1 LAGHRTRNPLEKE
14 TGKIKT
20 STTPG
25 QSITARKRV
34 FIIAAALLALFLGAL
49 DALIV
54 SAAMPTIIAE
64 LGSMHLYSWVYSVY
78 FLSRA
83 VSLPIFG
90 KLADLYKTR
99 TLFIVSIAIFIT
111 ASIFAGLSP
120 NMTFLI
126 VVRVFQGIGAGGNF
140 ALVYIALSDV
150 SPPENRGKTLS
161 LASSIWGIASI
172 LGPTL
177 GGFIVTYFSWRWIF
191 FINVP
196 LGLLSLA
203 GIAAYLIETRSKKE
217 KVYLDL
223 PGVVLLS
230 AFILSLLIV
239 FLLGGRTYAW
249 LSTPIIILAI
259 VSVLA
264 AGGFYYVEKRAED
277 PILSLRF
284 FEIKGFRIGNGAVF
298 LSSFTIFS
306 LFAFAP
312 LYIQGALGKSPMM
325 VGVGMLSLSL
335 GWSIGSLVLGQI
347 LNILGH
353 RAAAVAGSFCLVLGC
368 AACLL
373 FTTQTSIATIFMVF
387 LLIGIG
393 MGFVTLTTLV
403 VVQNSIDIS
412 NLGVATTSHQ
422 FARTMGGTVGIGICG
437 GFVTSKISRAAD
449 ALFHSGLSDAIPAAL
464 LSRIKENIENLFLPE
479 VQAQLSD
486 KVQAPLQEA
495 IVNGV
500 SILFWIVLII
510 SLLGLGLCWL
520 LPAGKSTKPSALRN
534 SD

>member
-1 LAGHRTRNPLEKE
+1 MADDRIQNREEEAADDL
-14 TGKIKT
+14 KI
-20 STTPG
+20 SSVPDQHLDRG
-25 QSITARKRV
+25 QRIY
-34 FIIAAALLALFLGAL
+34 IIAAALLALFLGAM

-54 SAAMPTIIAE
+54 SAAMPTIVAE

-90 KLADLYKTR
+90 KLADLYNTR
-99 TLFIVSIAIFIT
+99 TLFIISIALFII
-111 ASIFAGLSP
+111 ASVLAGLSP

-126 VVRVFQGIGAGGNF
+126 VSRVFQGIGAGGNF

-150 SPPENRGKTLS
+150 STPENRGKTLS

-203 GIAAYLIETRSKKE
+203 GIACYLVEIRAKKE
-217 KVYLDL
+217 NVYLDF

-230 AFILSLLIV
+230 VFILSLLIV
-239 FLLGGRTYAW
+239 FLLGGRTYEW
-249 LSTPIIILAI
+249 NSMPIISLAI
-259 VSVLA
+259 LCFLSA
-264 AGGFYYVEKRAED
+264 AGFYYVEKRAAE
-277 PILSLRF
+277 PILSLGF
-284 FEIKGFRIGNGAVF
+284 FEIQQFRIGNGAVF
-298 LSSFTIFS
+298 LSSFAIFA

-325 VGVGMLSLSL
+325 VGLGMLSLSL
-335 GWSIGSLVLGQI
+335 GWSVGSLVIGQI
-347 LNILGH
+347 LNLLGH
-353 RAAAVAGSFCLVLGC
+353 RASALMGSVCLVLGC
-368 AACLL
+368 GSCLF
-373 FTTQTSIATIFMVF
+373 FTTQTSMVTIFTIF
-387 LLIGIG
+387 LVIGIG

-412 NLGVATTSHQ
+412 DLGVATTSHQ

-437 GFVTSKISRAAD
+437 GFVISKIARATEAM
-449 ALFHSGLSDAIPAAL
+449 FHPGITETIPPAL
-464 LSRIKENIENLFLPE
+464 LSTIKSNIENLLLPE
-479 VQAQLSD
+479 IQALLSD
-486 KVQAPLQEA
+486 EVQTILQDA
-495 IVNGV
+495 IVSGV
-500 SILFWIVLII
+500 AVVFWIVLVV
-510 SLLGLGLCWL
+510 SLLCFGFCWL
-520 LPAGKSTKPSALRN
+520 LPGNKGTQS
-534 SD
+534 

>member
-1 LAGHRTRNPLEKE
+1 MTRYRTQNQIEKE
-14 TGKIKT
+14 TDRIKI
-20 STTPG
+20 STIPDRNLDP
-25 QSITARKRV
+25 AKRAY
-34 FIIAAALLALFLGAL
+34 IIAAALLALFLGAM

-54 SAAMPTIIAE
+54 SAAMPTIVAE

-78 FLSRA
+78 FLARA

-99 TLFIVSIAIFIT
+99 TLFIVSIAIFII
-111 ASIFAGLSP
+111 ASVFAGLSP
-120 NMTFLI
+120 NMTCLI
-126 VVRVFQGIGAGGNF
+126 VARVFQGIGAGGNF

-150 SPPENRGKTLS
+150 SPPERRVKTLS

-203 GIAAYLIETRSKKE
+203 GITFYLIETRSKKE

-230 AFILSLLIV
+230 VFILSLLMA
-239 FLLGGRTYAW
+239 FLLGGRTYEW
-249 LSTPIIILAI
+249 HSIPIISLAI
-259 VSVLA
+259 MSVLA
-264 AGGFYYVEKRAED
+264 AGGFYYVEKRARE

-298 LSSFTIFS
+298 LSSFSIFS

-325 VGVGMLSLSL
+325 VGAGMLSLSL

-347 LNILGH
+347 LNIWGH
-353 RAAAVAGSFCLVLGC
+353 RAPALVGSFCLVLGC
-368 AACLL
+368 GACLF
-373 FTTQTSIATIFMVF
+373 FTTQTSMVTIFLIF
-387 LLIGIG
+387 LVIGIG

-412 NLGVATTSHQ
+412 DLGVATTSHQ

-437 GFVTSKISRAAD
+437 SFVISKIAQATG
-449 ALFHSGLSDAIPAAL
+449 AIFHSGLAETIPQPL
-464 LSRIKENIENLFLPE
+464 LSSIKANIENLFLPE
-479 VQAQLSD
+479 VQTLLPD
-486 KVQAPLQEA
+486 EVQTILQEA

-500 SILFWIVLII
+500 SMVFWIALAT
-510 SLLGLGLCWL
+510 SLLCLGFCSL
-520 LPAGKSTKPSALRN
+520 LDGGKYTKP
-534 SD
+534 

>member
-1 LAGHRTRNPLEKE
+1 LAGDRTQNQIEKE
-14 TGKIKT
+14 ADHLKISSTLNQILDPGKRIY
-20 STTPG
+20 
-25 QSITARKRV
+25 V
-34 FIIAAALLALFLGAL
+34 IAAALLALFLGAM

-54 SAAMPTIIAE
+54 SAAMPTIVAE

-99 TLFIVSIAIFIT
+99 TLFIASIALFII
-111 ASIFAGLSP
+111 ASVFAGLSP

-126 VVRVFQGIGAGGNF
+126 VARVFQGIGAGGNF

-150 SPPENRGKTLS
+150 STPERRGKTLS
-161 LASSIWGIASI
+161 LASSICGIASI

-203 GIAAYLIETRSKKE
+203 GIAFYLIETRAKKE

-230 AFILSLLIV
+230 VFILSLLIV
-239 FLLGGRTYAW
+239 FLLGGRTYEW
-249 LSTPIIILAI
+249 QSIPIISLAI
-259 VSVLA
+259 ASVLA
-264 AGGFYYVEKRAED
+264 AGGFYYVEKRAAE

-284 FEIKGFRIGNGAVF
+284 FEIKEFRIGNGAVF
-298 LSSFTIFS
+298 LSSFAIFA

-312 LYIQGALGKSPMM
+312 LYIQGALGRSPMM

-335 GWSIGSLVLGQI
+335 GWSLGSLVLGQI

-353 RAAAVAGSFCLVLGC
+353 RASALIGSVCLVLGC
-368 AACLL
+368 GACLF
-373 FTTQTSIATIFMVF
+373 FTTQTSMVTIFLIF
-387 LLIGIG
+387 LVIGMG

-437 GFVTSKISRAAD
+437 GFVISKIAQAKD
-449 ALFHSGLSDAIPAAL
+449 AMFHSGLAETIPQAL
-464 LSRIKENIENLFLPE
+464 LSTIKTNVENLLLPE
-479 VQAQLSD
+479 IQALLSD
-486 KVQAPLQEA
+486 EVQTILQEA
-495 IVNGV
+495 IVSGV
-500 SILFWIVLII
+500 SVVFWIVLAV
-510 SLLGLGLCWL
+510 SLLCLGFCWL
-520 LPAGKSTKPSALRN
+520 LPGGKGTRS
-534 SD
+534 

>member
-1 LAGHRTRNPLEKE
+1 LDNQQIRNRIEKE
-14 TGKIKT
+14 AEPIKISTGSERGIDA
-20 STTPG
+20 S
-25 QSITARKRV
+25 KRIY
-34 FIIAAALLALFLGAL
+34 IIAAALLVLFLGAM
-49 DALIV
+49 DSLIV
-54 SAAMPTIIAE
+54 SAAMPTMVAE
-64 LGSMHLYSWVYSVY
+64 LGSMHLYSWVYSAY
-78 FLSRA
+78 FLTRA

-99 TLFIVSIAIFIT
+99 TLFIVSISVFIG
-111 ASIFAGLSP
+111 SSVLAGLSP
-120 NMTFLI
+120 NMTILI
-126 VVRVFQGIGAGGNF
+126 IARVFQGIGAGGNF

-150 SPPENRGKTLS
+150 SPPQNRGKTLS

-191 FINVP
+191 FINLP

-203 GIAAYLIETRSKKE
+203 GIAAYLSEMRSKKE

-230 AFILSLLIV
+230 AFILSLLTV

-249 LSTPIIILAI
+249 HSIPIIILVM
-259 VSVLA
+259 VSVGA
-264 AGGFYYVEKRAED
+264 ASGFYYAEKRAPD

-284 FEIKGFRIGNGAVF
+284 FEIKEFRIGNGSVF

-312 LYIQGALGKSPMM
+312 LFIQGALGKSPMM

-335 GWSIGSLVLGQI
+335 GWSMGSLVLGQI
-347 LNILGH
+347 LNILGQ
-353 RAAAVAGSFCLVLGC
+353 RASALVGSFCLVLGC
-368 AACLL
+368 GACLL
-373 FTTQTSIATIFMVF
+373 FTTQTSITTISIVF

-393 MGFVTLTTLV
+393 MGFVTLTTLI
-403 VVQNSIDIS
+403 VVQNSIDVS

-437 GFVTSKISRAAD
+437 SFVTLKISRAAD
-449 ALFHSGLSDAIPAAL
+449 SLFHSVLTDAIPAAL
-464 LSRIKENIENLFLPE
+464 VSRIKENIENLFVPE
-479 VQAQLSD
+479 VQALLPD
-486 KVQAPLQEA
+486 KVQTFIRHA
-495 IVNGV
+495 IVDGV
-500 SILFWIVLII
+500 SILFWIALFA
-510 SLLGLGLCWL
+510 SLLCLCVCWM
-520 LPAGKSTKPSALRN
+520 LPAGKRTKPST
-534 SD
+534 

>member
-1 LAGHRTRNPLEKE
+1 MSGDRIQKQVEKEAGHKKLASAPIQDLD
-14 TGKIKT
+14 
-20 STTPG
+20 PG
-25 QSITARKRV
+25 RRV
-34 FIIAAALLALFLGAL
+34 YIIAAALLALFLGAM

-54 SAAMPTIIAE
+54 SAAMPTIVAE

-90 KLADLYKTR
+90 KLADLYNTR
-99 TLFIVSIAIFIT
+99 TLFIVSIALFII
-111 ASIFAGLSP
+111 ASVLAGLSP

-126 VVRVFQGIGAGGNF
+126 VSRVFQGIGAGGNF

-150 SPPENRGKTLS
+150 STPEKRGKTLS

-203 GIAAYLIETRSKKE
+203 GIALYLVEMRAKKE
-217 KVYLDL
+217 KVCLDF

-230 AFILSLLIV
+230 VFILSLLIM
-239 FLLGGRTYAW
+239 FLLGGRTYEW
-249 LSTPIIILAI
+249 DSIPIISLAI
-259 VSVLA
+259 VCVLSA
-264 AGGFYYVEKRAED
+264 AGFYTVEKRAAE
-277 PILSLRF
+277 PLLSLRF
-284 FEIKGFRIGNGAVF
+284 FEIKEFRIGNGAVF
-298 LSSFTIFS
+298 LSSFAIFA

-312 LYIQGALGKSPMM
+312 IYIQGALGKSPMM

-335 GWSIGSLVLGQI
+335 GWSLGSLVLGQI

-353 RAAAVAGSFCLVLGC
+353 RVSALIGSVCLVLGC
-368 AACLL
+368 GACLF
-373 FTTQTSIATIFMVF
+373 FTTQTSMTTIFLVF
-387 LLIGIG
+387 FVVGIG

-412 NLGVATTSHQ
+412 DLGVATTSHQ

-437 GFVTSKISRAAD
+437 GFVISKIAQVTD
-449 ALFHSGLSDAIPAAL
+449 AMFHSGLAETIPPAL
-464 LSRIKENIENLFLPE
+464 LSTIKTNIENLLLPE
-479 VQAQLSD
+479 IQALLSSEVQMI
-486 KVQAPLQEA
+486 LQNA
-495 IVNGV
+495 IVSGV
-500 SILFWIVLII
+500 AVVFWIVLVV
-510 SLLGLGLCWL
+510 SLLCLGFCWL
-520 LPAGKSTKPSALRN
+520 LRGGKEIRR
-534 SD
+534 